1 MNADAPPDFEVRLRQ
16 ALVGSAAAD
25 PAVARP
31 LAALDLPIGL
41 DHLVTP
47 EQLRQFRRAAVLV
60 PVMRRATGPRILLTR
75 RADHLRNHSGQIS
88 FPGGRVEENDAH
100 VTAAALREAQ
110 EEVGLAA
117 EHVDVLG
124 CLDDYPVLSRFLVT
138 PVVGL
143 VDDVRDLHPDH
154 NEVAEIFEV
163 PLEHVLERRHFRRR
177 HLTRDGLKL
186 PFLELEYGDKL
197 IWGATAGMLWNLVEK
212 LDPRD

>member
-1 MNADAPPDFEVRLRQ
+1 MNIDTVPEFERRLRE
-16 ALVGSAAAD
+16 ALAGSEIED

-31 LAALDLPIGL
+31 LAALDLPLGL
-41 DHLVTP
+41 DHLITP

-60 PVMRRATGPRILLTR
+60 PVMCRPSGPRILLTR

-88 FPGGRVEENDAH
+88 FPGGRVEDDDAH
-100 VTAAALREAQ
+100 VTAAALREAH
-110 EEVGLAA
+110 EEVGLEAG
-117 EHVDVLG
+117 HVDVLG

-143 VDDVRDLHPDH
+143 VDDVRELRPDH

-163 PLEHVLERRHFRRR
+163 PLDHVLERRHFRRR
-177 HLTRDGLKL
+177 FLTREGLKL
-186 PFLELEYGDKL
+186 PFLELEYRDRL

-212 LDPRD
+212 LDPQP